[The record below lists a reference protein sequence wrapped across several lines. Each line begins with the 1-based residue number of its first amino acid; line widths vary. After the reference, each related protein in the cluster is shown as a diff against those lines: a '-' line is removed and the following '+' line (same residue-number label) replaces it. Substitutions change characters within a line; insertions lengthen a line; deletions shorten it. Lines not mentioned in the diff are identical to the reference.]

1 MKENITGTQSGHTR
15 GVGAKRRAVSQM
27 CEQLAVNNGVRRM
40 AQLGYA
46 AKGLL
51 YMIVG
56 GTAVMAVLQMGRR
69 VRGTSG
75 ALNFLLTSPFG
86 RLGVA
91 FMALGLFGF
100 VLRRFVQIFV
110 SPTVGQPT
118 GPLKLVSRR
127 IGYVFSGL
135 GHLGIAVTALE
146 LALGLRSSS
155 GGISM
160 KTWVPLLQAS
170 ELFDVSLIRLAGLA
184 VMGFAIFQ
192 FYLAISRRFEVD
204 LQTDDMSDDVKRV
217 TYGFGI
223 VGHVGRGIAFLI
235 SGGILVYAGWF
246 VADIETGG
254 LTQTLRTLQS
264 APFGIWIFFTVAAG
278 LAAFG
283 VYLVLA
289 ALHLRLIAKW

>member
-1 MKENITGTQSGHTR
+1 MKNITGTQSGQPR
-15 GVGAKRRAVSQM
+15 AVGAKPKALGQM
-27 CEQLAVNNGVRRM
+27 CEQLAVSNWVRRI

-51 YMIVG
+51 YVIVG
-56 GTAVMAVLQMGRR
+56 GTAVMGVLSMGRR

-75 ALNFLLTSPFG
+75 AFNFLLTSPFG

-100 VLRRFVQIFV
+100 ILRRFIQIFV
-110 SPTVGQPT
+110 SPTVGLRP
-118 GPLKLVSRR
+118 GPLKRVSRR

-135 GHLGIAVTALE
+135 GHLGIALTALE
-146 LALGLRSSS
+146 LALGLRISSVGS
-155 GGISM
+155 SM
-160 KTWVPLLQAS
+160 KIWMPLLPAS
-170 ELFDVSLIRLAGLA
+170 ELLGVSLIRLAGLV

-204 LQTDDMSDDVKRV
+204 LQTDNMSDDVRRM

-223 VGHVGRGIAFLI
+223 VGHLGRGVAFLI
-235 SGGILVYAGWF
+235 SGGFLVYAGWF

-264 APFGIWIFFTVAAG
+264 APFGIWIFFTIAAG

-283 VYLVLA
+283 IYLVLA

>member
-1 MKENITGTQSGHTR
+1 MKENITRTQSVQHR
-15 GVGAKRRAVSQM
+15 DVGVKTKAVGQF
-27 CEQLAVNNGVRRM
+27 CEQLAVSNLVWRI

-51 YMIVG
+51 YVIVG
-56 GTAVMAVLQMGRR
+56 GTAVMSVLSMGRR
-69 VRGTSG
+69 VRGSSG

-91 FMALGLFGF
+91 LMALGLFGF
-100 VLRRFVQIFV
+100 VLRRFIQIFV
-110 SPTVGQPT
+110 SPTVGKPPA
-118 GPLKLVSRR
+118 PLKRVSRR

-135 GHLGIAVTALE
+135 GHLGIALTALE
-146 LALGLRSSS
+146 LALGLRGSTGES
-155 GGISM
+155 SM
-160 KTWVPLLQAS
+160 KLWMPLIQAS
-170 ELFDVSLIRLAGLA
+170 ELFGVSLIRLAGLA

-204 LQTDDMSDDVKRV
+204 LHTDDMSDDVKRM

-223 VGHVGRGIAFLI
+223 VGHLGRGVAFLI
-235 SGGILVYAGWF
+235 SGGFLVYAGWF

-254 LTQTLRTLQS
+254 LTQTLRTFQS

-283 VYLVLA
+283 VYLMLA
-289 ALHLRLIAKW
+289 ALHLRVIAKW

>member
-1 MKENITGTQSGHTR
+1 MKENITGTQGRQPRSL
-15 GVGAKRRAVSQM
+15 VVKRKALRQVCA
-27 CEQLAVNNGVRRM
+27 QLALSNWVSRG

-51 YMIVG
+51 YVIVG
-56 GTAVMAVLQMGRR
+56 GTAVMAVLSMGRR

-75 ALNFLLTSPFG
+75 ALNFMLTSPFG

-100 VLRRFVQIFV
+100 ILRRFIQIFV
-110 SPTVGQPT
+110 SPTVGNRP
-118 GPLKLVSRR
+118 GPVKRASRR
-127 IGYVFSGL
+127 IGYAFSGL
-135 GHLGIAVTALE
+135 GHLGIALTALE
-146 LALGLRSSS
+146 LALGLPSST
-155 GGISM
+155 GRTSM
-160 KTWVPLLQAS
+160 KMWMPLLQAS
-170 ELFDVSLIRLAGLA
+170 ELLGVSLIRLAGLA

-204 LQTDDMSDDVKRV
+204 LKTENMSDDVKRL

-223 VGHVGRGIAFLI
+223 VGHAGRGVAFLI
-235 SGGILVYAGWF
+235 SGGFLVYAGWF

-254 LTQTLRTLQS
+254 LTQTLRTFQS

-283 VYLVLA
+283 IYLVLA

>member
-1 MKENITGTQSGHTR
+1 MKENIRGTQSVQPSS
-15 GVGAKRRAVSQM
+15 VGARQKALGQV
-27 CEQLAVNNGVRRM
+27 CEQLAVSNGVRRM

-51 YMIVG
+51 YVIVG
-56 GTAVMAVLQMGRR
+56 GTAVMAVLRMGRR

-86 RLGVA
+86 RVGVA

-100 VLRRFVQIFV
+100 ILRRFIQIFV
-110 SPTVGQPT
+110 SPTAGKRP
-118 GPLKLVSRR
+118 GLLKLASRR

-135 GHLGIAVTALE
+135 GHLGIALTALE
-146 LALGLRSSS
+146 LALGLRSGSGRSS
-155 GGISM
+155 LKM
-160 KTWVPLLQAS
+160 WMPLLQAS
-170 ELFDVSLIRLAGLA
+170 ELLGVSLIRLAGLA
-184 VMGFAIFQ
+184 IMGFAIFQ

-204 LQTDDMSDDVKRV
+204 LQTENMSEDVKRM

-223 VGHVGRGIAFLI
+223 VGHVGRGVAFLI
-235 SGGILVYAGWF
+235 SGGLLVYAGWF
-246 VADIETGG
+246 IPDIETGG

-283 VYLVLA
+283 IYLMLA
-289 ALHLRLIAKW
+289 ALHLRVIARW

>member
-1 MKENITGTQSGHTR
+1 MKENLTGTQ
-15 GVGAKRRAVSQM
+15 GVQLRSVDAKRKALGQM
-27 CEQLAVNNGVRRM
+27 CEQLAVSNWVSRM

-51 YMIVG
+51 YVIVG
-56 GTAVMAVLQMGRR
+56 GTAVMAVLSMGRR

-91 FMALGLFGF
+91 FIALGLFGF
-100 VLRRFVQIFV
+100 ILRRFIQIFV
-110 SPTVGQPT
+110 SPTVGNRPRL
-118 GPLKLVSRR
+118 LKRLSRR

-135 GHLGIAVTALE
+135 GHLGIALTALE

-155 GGISM
+155 GGSSM
-160 KTWVPLLQAS
+160 KMRIPLLQAS
-170 ELFDVSLIRLAGLA
+170 ELLGVSLIRLAGLA

-204 LQTDDMSDDVKRV
+204 LQTDDMSYEVRKV
-217 TYGFGI
+217 TYGFGVI
-223 VGHVGRGIAFLI
+223 GHAGRGVAFLI
-235 SGGILVYAGWF
+235 SGSFLVYAGWF
-246 VADIETGG
+246 AADIETGG
-254 LTQTLRTLQS
+254 LTQTLRAFQS
-264 APFGIWIFFTVAAG
+264 APYGIWIFFIVAAG
-278 LAAFG
+278 LTAFG
-283 VYLVLA
+283 IYLVLA

>member
-1 MKENITGTQSGHTR
+1 MKENITQRVQHMTL
-15 GVGAKRRAVSQM
+15 GARPKSIGRA
-27 CEQLAVNNGVRRM
+27 CEHLAVNNWVRRM

-51 YMIVG
+51 YVIVG
-56 GTAVMAVLQMGRR
+56 GTAVMAVLSMGRR

-91 FMALGLFGF
+91 FIALGLFGF
-100 VLRRFVQIFV
+100 VLRRFIQIV
-110 SPTVGQPT
+110 VLPTVGHRP
-118 GPLKLVSRR
+118 GPLKRVSRR

-135 GHLGIAVTALE
+135 GHLGIALTALE

-155 GGISM
+155 GGSSLKM
-160 KTWVPLLQAS
+160 LLPLLQAS
-170 ELFDVSLIRLAGLA
+170 EFLGVSLIRLAGLA
-184 VMGFAIFQ
+184 IVGFAIFQ
-192 FYLAISRRFEVD
+192 FYLAFTRRFEKD
-204 LQTDDMSDDVKRV
+204 LQTEDMSYEVKKV

-223 VGHVGRGIAFLI
+223 AGHLGRGVAFLI
-235 SGGILVYAGWF
+235 SGGVLVYAGWF

-254 LTQTLRTLQS
+254 LTQTLRTFQS

-283 VYLVLA
+283 IYLVLA

>member
-1 MKENITGTQSGHTR
+1 MKENITGTQSMPR
-15 GVGAKRRAVSQM
+15 GRGAKRKAVSQV
-27 CEQLAVNNGVRRM
+27 CEQLAVSNWVWRI

-51 YMIVG
+51 YVIVG
-56 GTAVMAVLQMGRR
+56 GTAVMAVLSMGRR

-100 VLRRFVQIFV
+100 VLRRFIQIFV
-110 SPTVGQPT
+110 SPTVGKRPVL
-118 GPLKLVSRR
+118 LKRVSRR
-127 IGYVFSGL
+127 IGYAFSGL
-135 GHLGIAVTALE
+135 GHLGVALTALE

-155 GGISM
+155 GGSSVKM
-160 KTWVPLLQAS
+160 WMPLLQAT
-170 ELFDVSLIRLAGLA
+170 ELLGISLIRLAGLA

-204 LQTDDMSDDVKRV
+204 LQTDDMSNDFKRM

-223 VGHVGRGIAFLI
+223 VGHVGRGVAFLI
-235 SGGILVYAGWF
+235 SGGFLVYAGWF

-254 LTQTLRTLQS
+254 LTQTFRTLQS
-264 APFGIWIFFTVAAG
+264 APFGIWIFFTIAAG

-289 ALHLRLIAKW
+289 ALHLRLIARW

>member
-1 MKENITGTQSGHTR
+1 MKENLSGTQ
-15 GVGAKRRAVSQM
+15 GVQFRSVDAKRKAFGQV
-27 CEQLAVNNGVRRM
+27 CEQLAVSNWVSRV

-51 YMIVG
+51 YVIVG
-56 GTAVMAVLQMGRR
+56 GTALMAVLRMGRR

-100 VLRRFVQIFV
+100 ILRRFIQIFV
-110 SPTVGQPT
+110 TPTVGKRP
-118 GPLKLVSRR
+118 GLLKRVSRR
-127 IGYVFSGL
+127 VGYAFSGL
-135 GHLGIAVTALE
+135 GHLGIALTALE

-155 GGISM
+155 GGSSL
-160 KTWVPLLQAS
+160 KTWMPLLQAS
-170 ELFDVSLIRLAGLA
+170 ELLGVSLIRLAGLA

-204 LQTDDMSDDVKRV
+204 LQTEDMSDEVKKV

-223 VGHVGRGIAFLI
+223 VGHVGRGVAFLI
-235 SGGILVYAGWF
+235 SGSFLVYAGWF

-254 LTQTLRTLQS
+254 LTQTLRTFQS

-283 VYLVLA
+283 IYLMLA

>member
-1 MKENITGTQSGHTR
+1 MKSNITGTQGVQHRS
-15 GVGAKRRAVSQM
+15 VGAKRKAVGQM

-51 YMIVG
+51 YVIVG
-56 GTAVMAVLQMGRR
+56 GTAVMAVLSMGRR

-75 ALNFLLTSPFG
+75 ALNFLLTSPVG

-100 VLRRFVQIFV
+100 ILRRFIQIFV
-110 SPTVGQPT
+110 SPTVGKPP
-118 GPLKLVSRR
+118 GPLKRVSRR
-127 IGYVFSGL
+127 IGYAFSGL
-135 GHLGIAVTALE
+135 GHLGIALTAFE

-155 GGISM
+155 GGSSAKM
-160 KTWVPLLQAS
+160 WMPLLQAS
-170 ELFDVSLIRLAGLA
+170 ELLGVSLIRLAGLA
-184 VMGFAIFQ
+184 VIGFAIFQ
-192 FYLAISRRFEVD
+192 LYLAISRRFEVD
-204 LQTDDMSDDVKRV
+204 LQTDDMSDEVKKV

-223 VGHVGRGIAFLI
+223 VGHAGRGVAFLF
-235 SGGILVYAGWF
+235 SGGFLVYAGWF

-264 APFGIWIFFTVAAG
+264 APFGIWIFLTVAAG
-278 LAAFG
+278 LTAFG
-283 VYLVLA
+283 IYLVLA

>member
-1 MKENITGTQSGHTR
+1 MKENINRTQGVPNRSVAAR
-15 GVGAKRRAVSQM
+15 GKALGQM
-27 CEQLAVNNGVRRM
+27 CEQLAVSKWVWRM

-51 YMIVG
+51 YVIVG
-56 GTAVMAVLQMGRR
+56 GTAVMAVLNMGRR
-69 VRGTSG
+69 VRGTGG

-100 VLRRFVQIFV
+100 ILRRFIQIFV
-110 SPTVGQPT
+110 SPTVGRRP
-118 GPLKLVSRR
+118 GPIKRVSRR
-127 IGYVFSGL
+127 VGYVFSGL
-135 GHLGIAVTALE
+135 GHLGIALTALE
-146 LALGLRSSS
+146 VALGLRSRS
-155 GGISM
+155 GGSSM
-160 KTWVPLLQAS
+160 KTWMPLLPAS
-170 ELFDVSLIRLAGLA
+170 DLLGASLIRFAGLG

-204 LQTDDMSDDVKRV
+204 LQTDHMSEDVKRV

-223 VGHVGRGIAFLI
+223 VGHVGRGVAFLI
-235 SGGILVYAGWF
+235 SGGFLVYAGWF

-254 LTQTLRTLQS
+254 LTQTLRTFQS
-264 APFGIWIFFTVAAG
+264 APFGIWIFFAVAAG

-283 VYLVLA
+283 IYLVLA

>member
-1 MKENITGTQSGHTR
+1 MKENITGTRSVQHP
-15 GVGAKRRAVSQM
+15 GVGAKPKALDQM
-27 CEQLAVNNGVRRM
+27 CEQLAVSNWVWRM

-51 YMIVG
+51 YVIVG
-56 GTAVMAVLQMGRR
+56 GTAVMAVLSMGRR

-100 VLRRFVQIFV
+100 ILRRFIQVFV
-110 SPTVGQPT
+110 SPTVGQRP
-118 GPLKLVSRR
+118 GPLKLVPRR

-135 GHLGIAVTALE
+135 GHLGIALTALE

-155 GGISM
+155 GGSVM
-160 KTWVPLLQAS
+160 KVWMPMLQAS
-170 ELFDVSLIRLAGLA
+170 ELLGVSLIRIAGLA

-204 LQTDDMSDDVKRV
+204 LQTDDMSDDVKKV

-223 VGHVGRGIAFLI
+223 VGHAGRGVAFLI
-235 SGGILVYAGWF
+235 SGGFLAYAGWF
-246 VADIETGG
+246 DIETGG
-254 LTQTLRTLQS
+254 LTQTLRTFQS
-264 APFGIWIFFTVAAG
+264 APFGIWIFFIVAAG
-278 LAAFG
+278 LVAFG
-283 VYLVLA
+283 IYLMLA
-289 ALHLRLIAKW
+289 ALHLRVIAKW

>member
-1 MKENITGTQSGHTR
+1 MKENITGTQSVPPT
-15 GVGAKRRAVSQM
+15 GVRAQSKALGQM
-27 CEQLAVNNGVRRM
+27 CEQLAVSNGVRRM

-51 YMIVG
+51 YVIIG
-56 GTAVMAVLQMGRR
+56 GTAVMAVLSMGRR

-100 VLRRFVQIFV
+100 ILRRFIQIFV
-110 SPTVGQPT
+110 SPTVGQRP
-118 GPLKLVSRR
+118 GPLKRVSRR

-135 GHLGIAVTALE
+135 GHLGIALTALE

-155 GGISM
+155 AGSSM
-160 KTWVPLLQAS
+160 KVWMPLLQAS
-170 ELFDVSLIRLAGLA
+170 ELLGVSLIRLAGLA

-192 FYLAISRRFEVD
+192 FYLAVSRRFEVD
-204 LQTDDMSDDVKRV
+204 LQTDSMSGDVKRM

-223 VGHVGRGIAFLI
+223 IGHVGRGVAFLI
-235 SGGILVYAGWF
+235 SGGFLVYAGWF
-246 VADIETGG
+246 APDIETGG

-264 APFGIWIFFTVAAG
+264 APYGIWIFFAVAAG

-283 VYLVLA
+283 IYLMLA

>member
-1 MKENITGTQSGHTR
+1 MKEKINGMQGMQNSSVAGR
-15 GVGAKRRAVSQM
+15 GRALGQM
-27 CEQLAVNNGVRRM
+27 CEQLAISNWVWRM

-51 YMIVG
+51 YLIVG
-56 GTAVMAVLQMGRR
+56 GTAVMAVLRMGRR

-91 FMALGLFGF
+91 FIALGLFGF
-100 VLRRFVQIFV
+100 ILRRFIQIFV
-110 SPTVGQPT
+110 SPTVGKRP
-118 GPLKLVSRR
+118 GLLKRVSRR

-135 GHLGIAVTALE
+135 GHLGIALTALE
-146 LALGLRSSS
+146 VALGLRSSS
-155 GGISM
+155 WGSSM
-160 KTWVPLLQAS
+160 KTWMPLLPAS
-170 ELFDVSLIRLAGLA
+170 DLLGVSLIRLAGLG

-204 LQTDDMSDDVKRV
+204 LQTEDMSADVKRA

-223 VGHVGRGIAFLI
+223 IGHVGRGVAFLI
-235 SGGILVYAGWF
+235 SGGFLVYAGWF

-254 LTQTLRTLQS
+254 LSQTLRTFQS
-264 APFGIWIFFTVAAG
+264 APYGIWVFFTVAAG

-283 VYLVLA
+283 IYLVLA
-289 ALHLRLIAKW
+289 ALHLRLIARW